1 MSEILKRLETRLN
14 ESWMLG
20 YNSHYFYQLT
30 QFYINNFIEIKS
42 SILYPKIILAHPKP
56 DHFLSAFLAAMIT
69 QCHLFLGN
77 YQWTE
82 KEWKRVL
89 NLTQPNLILGLDN
102 PPQFN
107 LDNNQQNCLLPE
119 TALIMIPTGGSSGN
133 IKFAIHTWETLS
145 ASVQGFTQFFKV
157 NQINSFCVLPLYH
170 VSGLMQFMRSFLT
183 QGKIIIYAYSD
194 LKKGLKP
201 SRDVRDYF
209 ISLVPTQLQRLL
221 EIDSHWLTNFKTI
234 LLGGAPPWNSLLE
247 TARNYQLNLSPT
259 YGMTETASQ
268 IVTLKPQDFL
278 QGNQS
283 TGQILPH
290 AKIYINEPTKV
301 INVQA
306 KSLFLG
312 YYPNLKKSSIFVTDD
327 LGYYDHEHY
336 LYIMGR
342 NSQKIITGGE
352 NVFPKEVENAIL
364 ETGLVKDV
372 SVIGIPHPQW
382 GEAVTAVYVAHT
394 NSLNVQDIQT
404 AIRNQLSYFKQPK
417 YWIKLEKLPRNQQGK
432 LNYQI
437 LQNIALTH
445 IKPGD
450 KLQ

>member
-1 MSEILKRLETRLN
+1 MSEILTLLQTRLN
-14 ESWMLG
+14 ESWLMG
-20 YNSHYFYQLT
+20 YNSHKFYQLT
-30 QFYINNFIEIKS
+30 QFYIDKFTQIKS
-42 SILYPKIILAHPKP
+42 NYSCPKIILAQPKP
-56 DHFLSAFLAAMIT
+56 DHFLSAFLAAIIT
-69 QCHLFLGN
+69 HCHLFLCDP
-77 YQWTE
+77 QWTK
-82 KEWKRVL
+82 KEWGQVV
-89 NLTQPNLILGLDN
+89 NLTQPNLILGIDN
-102 PPQFN
+102 YPQFQP
-107 LDNNQQNCLLPE
+107 DNNQQNYLLPE

-145 ASVQGFTQFFKV
+145 ASVKGFTQFFTV
-157 NQINSFCVLPLYH
+157 NQVNSFSVLPLYH

-183 QGKIIIYAYSD
+183 QGSIIIHGYSE

-201 SRDVRDYF
+201 STDIRDYF

-221 EIDSHWLTNFKTI
+221 EIDPHWLRNFKTI

-268 IVTLKPQDFL
+268 IFTLKPQDFL

-290 AKIYINEPTKV
+290 VKIYINEPTKV
-301 INVQA
+301 INIQA
-306 KSLFLG
+306 KSLFFG
-312 YYPNLKKSSIFVTDD
+312 YYPNFKKQSIFVTDD
-327 LGYYDHEHY
+327 LGYCDHEHY

-372 SVIGIPHPQW
+372 SVIGIPHSQW
-382 GEAVTAVYVAHT
+382 GEAVTAVYVAQT
-394 NSLNVQDIQT
+394 NSLNLQDIQT

-417 YWIKLEKLPRNQQGK
+417 YWIKLDNLPRNQQGK
-432 LNYQI
+432 LNYQT

-445 IKPGD
+445 IKP
-450 KLQ
+450 LNNL